1 MRTADSRTLCLPLSK
16 EGKIPRRVARILGSK
31 DSHVLFYPSAMGFD
45 APAESFARK
54 STGCM
59 GSFGIPSS
67 FTACFSCSRGAGFP
81 LPKWAGRG
89 MAPLPYH
96 KGETYHHLIRGF
108 SQFSQPQNLLPQS
121 CRTQR
126 FIAPDGKGC
135 HPCRKIAHSGPQG
148 QGFFGRATLPLLK
161 SFLWLP
167 GSSSGK
173 DF

>member
-16 EGKIPRRVARILGSK
+16 EGKIPPQGCPYSWQQGLSCFVLSLGYGIRCSC
-31 DSHVLFYPSAMGFD
+31 
-45 APAESFARK
+45 RK
-54 STGCM
+54 LCTKVNRLY
-59 GSFGIPSS
+59 GIFRNSVE

-108 SQFSQPQNLLPQS
+108 SQFSQPQNLLPQF

-167 GSSSGK
+167 GSASGK